1 MDSWY
6 GKDSWYGHRL
16 MVLTTPVCLS
26 GSELNHTS
34 RNSDLLG
41 QEGPKY
47 VFIELIKSDKVYLES
62 TKSVTDPNSSK
73 PAKVKTTFE
82 ATEFL

>member
-1 MDSWY
+1 M
-6 GKDSWYGHRL
+6 
-16 MVLTTPVCLS
+16 
-26 GSELNHTS
+26 
-34 RNSDLLG
+34 G

-73 PAKVKTTFE
+73 PAKVNTTFE

>member
-1 MDSWY
+1 MN
-6 GKDSWYGHRL
+6 
-16 MVLTTPVCLS
+16 TS
-26 GSELNHTS
+26 GI
-34 RNSDLLG
+34 SDLLG